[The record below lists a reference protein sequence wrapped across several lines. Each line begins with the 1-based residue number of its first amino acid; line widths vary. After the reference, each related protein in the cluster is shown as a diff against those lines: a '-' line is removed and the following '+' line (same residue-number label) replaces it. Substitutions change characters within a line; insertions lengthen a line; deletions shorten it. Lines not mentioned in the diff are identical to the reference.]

1 MALECK
7 VLISKE
13 SGVKIEVLN
22 EDKKT
27 TQTFHMDGLQI
38 EMKIENTQSKKTSKM
53 VQKDGSFK
61 WTVEGQEEKTS
72 IEQTDELVEIK
83 CKDFKVSTR
92 ETIKMESTKSTEIK
106 SKDTLDIASTKKM
119 AVKSSDAM
127 DVSSTKAMK
136 LSTKNKFNVDAL
148 QDAGIKSKTKASV
161 EGLQVAFEGKSQA
174 ELKGAMVKVE
184 GKAQTGVKGQL
195 LSVEGTSIMSKGMW
209 VHS

>member
-27 TQTFHMDGLQI
+27 TQTFHMDGLKI

-53 VQKDGSFK
+53 VQEDGSFK
-61 WTVEGQEEKTS
+61 WTVEGSEEKTS

-92 ETIKMESTKSTEIK
+92 ERPSRWSRQSRPTSRARTHWT
-106 SKDTLDIASTKKM
+106 
-119 AVKSSDAM
+119 
-127 DVSSTKAMK
+127 
-136 LSTKNKFNVDAL
+136 
-148 QDAGIKSKTKASV
+148 
-161 EGLQVAFEGKSQA
+161 SQA
-174 ELKGAMVKVE
+174 RRRW
-184 GKAQTGVKGQL
+184 QL
-195 LSVEGTSIMSKGMW
+195 SPPMPSMFPVPKR
-209 VHS
+209 

>member
-13 SGVKIEVLN
+13 SGVKIEVIN

-38 EMKIENTQSKKTSKM
+38 EMKIENTQSKKTSKLI
-53 VQKDGSFK
+53 QKDGSFK
-61 WTVEGQEEKTS
+61 WTVEGSEEKTS

-92 ETIKMESTKSTEIK
+92 ETIEMESTKSTDLK
-106 SKDTLDIASTKKM
+106 SKDSFDVSSTKKM
-119 AVKSSDAM
+119 TLKSSDAL

-136 LSTKNKFNVDAL
+136 LATKNALKLDATA
-148 QDAGIKSKTKASV
+148 DASMKSKANVKVDGAK
-161 EGLQVAFEGKSQA
+161 VALEGKTQA
-174 ELKGAMVKVE
+174 ELKGSMVKVE
-184 GKAQTGVKGQL
+184 GKVQAGIKGKL
-195 LSVEGTSIMSKGMW
+195 LTVEGTAIKSKGML

>member
-13 SGVKIEVLN
+13 SGVKIEVIN

-38 EMKIENTQSKKTSKM
+38 EMKIQNTESKKTSKM

-61 WTVEGQEEKTS
+61 WTVEGSEENTS

-92 ETIKMESTKSTEIK
+92 ETIKMESTKATDIK
-106 SKDTLDIASTKKM
+106 SKDTLDVSSTKKM
-119 AVKSSDAM
+119 ALKSSDALDM
-127 DVSSTKAMK
+127 SSTKAMK
-136 LSTKNKFNVDAL
+136 LASKNTLTLDATS
-148 QDAGIKSKTKASV
+148 DASIKSKTNVKV
-161 EGLQVAFEGKSQA
+161 DGLKVALEGKSQA

-195 LSVEGTSIMSKGMW
+195 LNVEGTSIMSKGMW
-209 VHS
+209 IHS

>member
-13 SGVKIEVLN
+13 SGVKIEVIN

-38 EMKIENTQSKKTSKM
+38 EMKIENTQSKKTSKLI
-53 VQKDGSFK
+53 QKDGSFK
-61 WTVEGQEEKTS
+61 WTVEGSEEKTS

-92 ETIKMESTKSTEIK
+92 ETIEMESTKSTDLK
-106 SKDTLDIASTKKM
+106 SKDSFDISSTKKM
-119 AVKSSDAM
+119 TLKSSDAL

-136 LSTKNKFNVDAL
+136 LATKNALKLDATA
-148 QDAGIKSKTKASV
+148 DASMKSKANVKVDGAK
-161 EGLQVAFEGKSQA
+161 VALEGKTQA
-174 ELKGAMVKVE
+174 ELKGSMVKVE
-184 GKAQTGVKGQL
+184 GKVQAGIKGKL
-195 LSVEGTSIMSKGMW
+195 LTVEGTAIKSKGML